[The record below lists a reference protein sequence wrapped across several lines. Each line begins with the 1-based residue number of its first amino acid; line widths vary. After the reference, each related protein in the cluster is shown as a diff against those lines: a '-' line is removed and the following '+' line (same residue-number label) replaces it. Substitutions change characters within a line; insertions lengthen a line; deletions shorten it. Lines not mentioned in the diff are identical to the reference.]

1 MANIPAAGPSGLPEA
16 GERAFAVNGDQRL
29 LQALTTEHFTLQT
42 ARSATIMES
51 NGRSALF
58 LSTVSSAVV
67 ALAFIGQLADVGQP
81 FFLFALAVLPT
92 LFLLGLLTYLRLAQ
106 SASEDLL
113 YSRAINRIRRYYL
126 DLDPAAPS
134 WFLLGRPRRHPW
146 RDGQHGPGRLQLAP
160 AVPYL
165 DHGRGHDQH
174 DRRGLCGRG
183 CRWAGRRPGPG
194 GRRRSGRGPGQPHPR
209 RGPVAGP
216 GPAVAHRRA
225 ERAVLLPVHPQPWV
239 ARPANGCLVPR
250 RRRGRSRR
258 GRPTERR
265 GPLTWTTRPGCTHSN
280 CHRDQPP
287 RPRQQ
292 PGTQTRYARQ

>member
-1 MANIPAAGPSGLPEA
+1 MANIPAAGPSGLPET
-16 GERAFAVNGDQRL
+16 GERAFAANGDQRL

-67 ALAFIGQLADVGQP
+67 ALAFIGQVADIGQP

-134 WFLLGRPRRHPW
+134 WFLLG
-146 RDGQHGPGRLQLAP
+146 
-160 AVPYL
+160 
-165 DHGRGHDQH
+165 GHDDIH
-174 DRRGLCGRG
+174 GVMANMGLVTSNWHLLSHTSTMVAVTTSMIGG
-183 CRWAGRRPGPG
+183 AFVAVAVGGLGAGPGPG
-194 GRRRSGRGPGQPHPR
+194 GRRRRGRGAGQPPPG
-209 RGPVAGP
+209 RGAVAGP

-225 ERAVLLPVHPQPWV
+225 ERAVLFPVH
-239 ARPANGCLVPR
+239 ARPQVAPPASGCLVPR
-250 RRRGRSRR
+250 
-258 GRPTERR
+258 
-265 GPLTWTTRPGCTHSN
+265 
-280 CHRDQPP
+280 
-287 RPRQQ
+287 
-292 PGTQTRYARQ
+292 

>member
-1 MANIPAAGPSGLPEA
+1 MANVQAAGQSGLPET
-16 GERAFAVNGDQRL
+16 GGRAFAVNGDQRL

-67 ALAFIGQLADVGQP
+67 ALAFIGQVADVGQP

-113 YSRAINRIRRYYL
+113 YSRAINRIRRYY
-126 DLDPAAPS
+126 
-134 WFLLGRPRRHPW
+134 
-146 RDGQHGPGRLQLAP
+146 QHGPGHLQLAP

-183 CRWAGRRPGPG
+183 RRWAGRRPGPG
-194 GRRRSGRGPGQPHPR
+194 GRRRSGRGGGQPHPH
-209 RGPVAGP
+209 RGPVARP
-216 GPAVAHRRA
+216 GSAVAHRRA
-225 ERAVLLPVHPQPWV
+225 ERAVLLPVHARPWV
-239 ARPANGCLVPR
+239 AQPANGCLVPR
-250 RRRGRSRR
+250 RPRGRSRP
-258 GRPTERR
+258 GRPIKRK
-265 GPLTWTTRPGCTHSN
+265 GPLT
-280 CHRDQPP
+280 
-287 RPRQQ
+287 
-292 PGTQTRYARQ
+292 